1 MTFIK
6 GVKSDG
12 QKETASRVL
21 WYPTQ
26 AKTGLDPDS
35 CHAVL
40 ERSACAPFT
49 KERRMEGIND
59 TSLHRKSG
67 QWGTQHSL
75 PMKGANLRLLRG
87 GVVCH

>member
-1 MTFIK
+1 MTKGRAVISIK

-26 AKTGLDPDS
+26 ARTGLTRFL
-35 CHAVL
+35 HAVL
-40 ERSACAPFT
+40 ESPRGTFT

-67 QWGTQHSL
+67 QWVPSI
-75 PMKGANLRLLRG
+75 R
-87 GVVCH
+87 CHEGS